1 MTRLPSVH
9 GRTLAVVAVALVLA
23 LAGCSFAGDDPATTT
38 TDGPGPG
45 ADGGD
50 GGVGAIDS
58 LADVAAVGDDAAPE
72 SFTITSNT
80 RVSDDDGAVIENRT
94 IQVADGTAFTETR
107 RQVTGT
113 NESVTVTETYTAGNA
128 TFLRHTG
135 PGTETSTYER
145 LPRSETGLPGVAAL
159 AERFEFEHER
169 TDGGHRFTVDSP
181 DQVAEDTFDGEVR
194 NVSVVVIVSEAG
206 VVTELRYDLVVV
218 TDDGVIEYHTDRVVT
233 DRGSTTISA
242 PDWLAE
248 ARQRTPPV

>member
-1 MTRLPSVH
+1 VPR
-9 GRTLAVVAVALVLA
+9 RTLAVVAVALVLA
-23 LAGCSFAGDDPATTT
+23 LAGCGSTGDSTATPTAE
-38 TDGPGPG
+38 GPGPG
-45 ADGGD
+45 GDGGD

-58 LADVAAVGDDAAPE
+58 LADLATTGDDAAPE

-80 RVSDDDGAVIENRT
+80 RVTDDDGAVIENRT
-94 IQVADGTAFTETR
+94 IRVADGTAFTETR
-107 RQVTGT
+107 RRVTGT
-113 NESVTVTETYTAGNA
+113 NESVTVTETYTTENA
-128 TFLRHTG
+128 TFVRHTV
-135 PGTETSTYER
+135 PGAEASTYER

-206 VVTELRYDLVVV
+206 VVTELRYDLVLV
-218 TDDGVIEYHTDRVVT
+218 TDNGVIEYHTDRVVT
-233 DRGSTTISA
+233 DRGSTTVSA